1 MIGYVTL
8 GTDDL
13 DRSRAYFDALLG
25 TIGAKRV
32 MQFADEDGGFTMFGV
47 SRDRPALVV
56 TRPYDKQP
64 AHHGNGNMVAIVVDS
79 RDKVEAFHAKALEL
93 GGTNEGDPGFR
104 GDPKFGY
111 YFGYFR
117 DPTAINSRSSTSA
130 PRPTAE
136 RSTAAPR

>member
-13 DRSRAYFDALLG
+13 DRSRAYFDELLG

-32 MQFADEDGGFTMFGV
+32 MQFADEDGGFTMYGV
-47 SRDRPALVV
+47 ARDRPALVV
-56 TRPYDKQP
+56 TRPYDKHP
-64 AHHGNGNMVAIVVDS
+64 AHHGNGNMVALVMDS
-79 RDKVEAFHAKALEL
+79 RERVDAFHAKALEL

-111 YFGYFR
+111 YFAYFR
-117 DPTAINSRSSTSA
+117 DPDGHKFAVFNITPQATS
-130 PRPTAE
+130 
-136 RSTAAPR
+136 

>member
-13 DRSRAYFDALLG
+13 ERSRAYFDALLG

-32 MQFADEDGGFTMFGV
+32 MQFADEDGGFTMYGV
-47 SRDRPALVV
+47 GRDKPALVV
-56 TRPYDKQP
+56 TRPYDKEP
-64 AHHGNGNMVAIVVDS
+64 AHHGNGNMVALVVDS
-79 RDKVEAFHAKALEL
+79 RDKVNDFHAKALEL

-117 DPTAINSRSSTSA
+117 DPDGHKFAVYNISPQA
-130 PRPTAE
+130 
-136 RSTAAPR
+136 

>member
-32 MQFADEDGGFTMFGV
+32 MQFADEDGGFTMWGV
-47 SRDRPALVV
+47 GRDRPSLVV

-64 AHHGNGNMVAIVVDS
+64 AHHGNGNMVAIPMDS
-79 RDKVEAFHAKALEL
+79 RDKVDAFHAKALEL
-93 GGTNEGDPGFR
+93 GGSNEGDPGFR

-117 DPTAINSRSSTSA
+117 DPDGHKFAVFNITPQA
-130 PRPTAE
+130 
-136 RSTAAPR
+136 

>member
-32 MQFADEDGGFTMFGV
+32 MQFADEDGGFTMYGV
-47 SRDRPALVV
+47 SRDRPAVVV
-56 TRPYDKQP
+56 TRPYDKEP
-64 AHHGNGNMVAIVVDS
+64 AHHGNGNMVAIVVAS
-79 RDKVEAFHAKALEL
+79 RDKVDAFHAKALEL
-93 GGTNEGDPGFR
+93 GGSNEGDPGFR

-117 DPTAINSRSSTSA
+117 DPDGHKFAVFNIS
-130 PRPTAE
+130 PQAE
-136 RSTAAPR
+136 G